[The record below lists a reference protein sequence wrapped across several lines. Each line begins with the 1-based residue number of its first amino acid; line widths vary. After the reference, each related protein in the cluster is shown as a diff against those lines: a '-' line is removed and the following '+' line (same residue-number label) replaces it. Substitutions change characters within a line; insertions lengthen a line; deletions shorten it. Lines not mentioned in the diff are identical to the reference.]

1 VEQVGCVRSSAT
13 KNVVEELH
21 MAGRVFTWVLL
32 LLLLI
37 GHALEERASA
47 QMARASA
54 NAPVQ
59 TSTAV
64 AVAVDTTLGGALRSL
79 ASRAGVVFVGQ
90 VVSVVRKAGVVEV
103 RFAVEQTVM
112 GSVGDTYTLREWA
125 GLWTGG
131 QQRYRVGQRAMF
143 FFHAAKGEAGLSS
156 PVDGAEGVLP
166 LVPMG
171 TDAVPLLDVRRLATR
186 VLRAPGQP
194 MTGDAIG
201 LPEARQVVAEWRT
214 SKSEPVQV
222 ALPRGVRP
230 VAVISGILG
239 GADDAR
245 R

>member
-1 VEQVGCVRSSAT
+1 
-13 KNVVEELH
+13 

-143 FFHAAKGEAGLSS
+143 FFMQ
-156 PVDGAEGVLP
+156 PR
-166 LVPMG
+166 
-171 TDAVPLLDVRRLATR
+171 VRR
-186 VLRAPGQP
+186 G
-194 MTGDAIG
+194 
-201 LPEARQVVAEWRT
+201 
-214 SKSEPVQV
+214 
-222 ALPRGVRP
+222 
-230 VAVISGILG
+230 
-239 GADDAR
+239 
-245 R
+245 

>member
-1 VEQVGCVRSSAT
+1 
-13 KNVVEELH
+13 
-21 MAGRVFTWVLL
+21 M
-32 LLLLI
+32 
-37 GHALEERASA
+37 
-47 QMARASA
+47 
-54 NAPVQ
+54 
-59 TSTAV
+59 
-64 AVAVDTTLGGALRSL
+64 
-79 ASRAGVVFVGQ
+79 
-90 VVSVVRKAGVVEV
+90 
-103 RFAVEQTVM
+103 
-112 GSVGDTYTLREWA
+112 
-125 GLWTGG
+125 
-131 QQRYRVGQRAMF
+131 
-143 FFHAAKGEAGLSS
+143 SS